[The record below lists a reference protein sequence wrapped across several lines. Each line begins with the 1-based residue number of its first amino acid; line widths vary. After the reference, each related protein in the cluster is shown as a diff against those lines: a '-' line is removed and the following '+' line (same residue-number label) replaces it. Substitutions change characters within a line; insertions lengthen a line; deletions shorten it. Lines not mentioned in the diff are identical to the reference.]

1 LKADDPRLEESLK
14 RLTERIKKLDDT
26 ILTVLKNHVAVEQ
39 FMGAFSRD
47 NLVNALLVFVDKSAV
62 SARDMRATSNQKPYA
77 CSLTSGTIP
86 RYPQTSA

>member
-39 FMGAFSRD
+39 FMGAFLAIISSTPCSYSSINRLCRRVTCEQHPTK
-47 NLVNALLVFVDKSAV
+47 NRMP
-62 SARDMRATSNQKPYA
+62 AR
-77 CSLTSGTIP
+77 
-86 RYPQTSA
+86 